1 MGETGGGLRVE
12 ARGGLRI
19 VTLDR
24 PEALNAFDA
33 DLHRAIA
40 GLWAELD
47 ADPDARAV
55 VLTGAGTA
63 FSAGGDLDLVR
74 ELHGDPGRRRE
85 DLRESRRIVREM
97 TDFRLPVVAAVNG
110 PAVGLGCTI
119 ALLCDVV
126 YIAESA
132 YLCDPHVT
140 IGVTAGDGGTVV
152 WPLLT
157 SLLRAKEYLLTGA
170 CIPAAEAVQLGLANR
185 VLPDADLLDAAI
197 ALGERLASLPPQAVQ
212 TTKQA
217 LNLHLARATAGIL
230 DFSLASE
237 FQSLDT
243 PEHRQIV
250 DRIRP
255 T

>member
-1 MGETGGGLRVE
+1 
-12 ARGGLRI
+12 

-24 PEALNAFDA
+24 PEALNAVDA
-33 DLHRAIA
+33 DLHRA
-40 GLWAELD
+40 LAEVWSELSAD
-47 ADPDARAV
+47 AEARAV
-55 VLTGAGTA
+55 VLTGAGSA

-74 ELHGDPGRRRE
+74 ELHDDPARRRHNLAE
-85 DLRESRRIVREM
+85 ARRIVKEL

-110 PAVGLGCTI
+110 PAVGLGCTV

-157 SLLRAKEYLLTGA
+157 SLLRAKEYLLTGSR
-170 CIPAAEAVQLGLANR
+170 IQPAEAVQIGLANR
-185 VLPDADLLDAAI
+185 VFPDGELLNAALAFAD
-197 ALGERLASLPPQAVQ
+197 RLAALPPQAVQ

-217 LNLHLARATAGIL
+217 LNLHLARAAVGIL
-230 DFSLASE
+230 DYAISCE
-237 FQSLDT
+237 YESLDT
-243 PEHRQIV
+243 PEHRHIV
-250 DRIRP
+250 GRIRHSP
-255 T
+255 REEP